1 MSGWLSA
8 VELQR
13 RCKMDQLSKCEPAI
27 CFTSRRG
34 TIAGFSVMRIM
45 FLSTF
50 SAQRNTPVSPY
61 SEAIVILREGYGKN
75 SANGARVETVDNG
88 FSDCSESELA

>member
-1 MSGWLSA
+1 MSVTRVNSRFSRAALSVA
-8 VELQR
+8 SARPEAAR
-13 RCKMDQLSKCEPAI
+13 RSASSERYEQGPDGLVLFRPGILPA
-27 CFTSRRG
+27 CRS
-34 TIAGFSVMRIM
+34 S
-45 FLSTF
+45 
-50 SAQRNTPVSPY
+50 Y